1 MTRTNRPAR
10 PVQPGEIWQVMLD
23 PVVGHE
29 QGGTRPALI
38 VSGESFNQLPH
49 GLCVVAPITTRN
61 RGISTHVQIDTPEG
75 GLKTDSVVMC
85 DQLRTISIDRLQFR
99 RGAIGEDSLAKIRA
113 VIQRVFDL

>member
-1 MTRTNRPAR
+1 MTRTSRPDR
-10 PVQPGEIWQVMLD
+10 PVQCGEVWQVVFD

-29 QGGTRPALI
+29 QGGTRPALV
-38 VSGESFNQLPH
+38 VSGEHFNQLPH

-61 RGISTHVQIDTPEG
+61 RGISTHVPVDIPEG
-75 GLKTDSVVMC
+75 GLKTASVVMC

-99 RGAIGEDSLAKIRA
+99 RGAIGEDSLTKVRT